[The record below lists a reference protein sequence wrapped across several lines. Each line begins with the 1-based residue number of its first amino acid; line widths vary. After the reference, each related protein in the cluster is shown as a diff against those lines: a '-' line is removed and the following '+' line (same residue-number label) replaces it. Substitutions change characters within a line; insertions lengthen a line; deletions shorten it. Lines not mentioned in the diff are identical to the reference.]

1 MSGGDLISDSGF
13 DHTDSPATKKSLN
26 INDFVMVSKLGKG
39 AFGQV
44 FKVKRN
50 AGNLY
55 SKHLYLDME
64 NTFYAMKIMKK

>member
-1 MSGGDLISDSGF
+1 M
-13 DHTDSPATKKSLN
+13 N

-44 FKVKRN
+44 YKVKRN
-50 AGNLY
+50 GGNLY
-55 SKHLYLDME
+55 SKYLYLDME